1 MKRERVVFDTNVLI
15 SAFLSVPSTPARA
28 LETAVTVDEPVGT
41 AETHHE
47 LMLTLLSPKFDRYL
61 SIESRDALLFRMSQ
75 IVETIEVTQSIR
87 GSRDP
92 RDDKFLEAAI
102 NGRADILVT
111 GDGDLLELHPFRGVA
126 ILSPADYLVR
136 KLGG

>member
-28 LETAVTVDEPVGT
+28 LETAVTVDELVGT

-61 SIESRDALLFRMSQ
+61 SMS
-75 IVETIEVTQSIR
+75 
-87 GSRDP
+87 
-92 RDDKFLEAAI
+92 
-102 NGRADILVT
+102 
-111 GDGDLLELHPFRGVA
+111 
-126 ILSPADYLVR
+126 
-136 KLGG
+136 

>member
-1 MKRERVVFDTNVLI
+1 
-15 SAFLSVPSTPARA
+15 
-28 LETAVTVDEPVGT
+28 
-41 AETHHE
+41 
-47 LMLTLLSPKFDRYL
+47 
-61 SIESRDALLFRMSQ
+61 MSQ